1 LASGE
6 RLLSSMVK
14 IDKTVKSFTVLNFS
28 KKVSKNQIMA
38 NFRKRGKTWQFRLS
52 YKDNNGEYKKF
63 EKGGY
68 KTKKEAEAAADE
80 AKKRLNNHSEFDND
94 ISLYDFFEKWAKVYK
109 KPHVT
114 EATWRTYKRTLNLI
128 DKYIKDKPI
137 AEITPTFYQAVL
149 NKMSLLYRQESL
161 DKFYFQI
168 KSAMKIAVHEK
179 VISENFADFTKAKSK
194 LAARPVE
201 EKYLHADE
209 YLKLLAIAEK
219 KMEYT
224 SYFAC
229 YLTAVTGMRFAE
241 LLGLTWD
248 HVDFSKKE
256 ISIQKTWDYSITNDF
271 ADTKNESSKRKIP
284 ISSKTIK
291 LLKKYKKEYWHE
303 NEYDRLIYN
312 LSNKGLSKTIK
323 VITGRKVHPHSL
335 RHSFA
340 SYLIYKG
347 IDLLTVSKL
356 LGHENLNVTLKV
368 YTHQLKEMEQE
379 NNDVIRKIFNNL

>member
-1 LASGE
+1 
-6 RLLSSMVK
+6 MVK

-28 KKVSKNQIMA
+28 RKVSKNQIMA

-94 ISLYDFFEKWAKVYK
+94 ITLYDFFEHWATVYK
-109 KPHVT
+109 KPHVS
-114 EATWRTYKRTLNLI
+114 EATWRTYKRTLKLI

-137 AEITPTFYQAVL
+137 AEITPTFYQSVL
-149 NKMSLLYRQESL
+149 NKMGLIYRQESM
-161 DKFYFQI
+161 DKFFHQM
-168 KSAMKIAVHEK
+168 KASMKIAVHEK
-179 VISENFADFTKAKSK
+179 LISENFADFTKAKSK

-209 YLKLLAIAEK
+209 YLKLLEITEK
-219 KMEYT
+219 NIEIT

-248 HVDFSKKE
+248 HVDFTNKE
-256 ISIQKTWDYSITNDF
+256 IFIQRTWDYSFTNRF

-284 ISSKTIK
+284 ISPKTIK
-291 LLKKYKKEYWHE
+291 LLKTYKNEHWNENKY
-303 NEYDRLIYN
+303 NRVIYN
-312 LSNKGLSKTIK
+312 LTNLELNKTLKK
-323 VITGRKVHPHSL
+323 ITQRNVHPHSL

-347 IDLLTVSKL
+347 VDLLTISKL
-356 LGHENLNVTLKV
+356 LGHENLNITLKV

-379 NNDVIRKIFNNL
+379 NNDVIRGIFDNL